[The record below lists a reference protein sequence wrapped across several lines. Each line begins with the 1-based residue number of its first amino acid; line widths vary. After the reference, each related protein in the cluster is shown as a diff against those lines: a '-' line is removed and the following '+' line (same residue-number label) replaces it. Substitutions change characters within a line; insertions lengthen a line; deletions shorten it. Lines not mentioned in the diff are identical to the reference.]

1 MSRLW
6 ATTVRFAKEVRAEL
20 RRVVWPDRR
29 TTALYT
35 SVVVLSVA
43 LVAVLIWIVDSI
55 LAAVITRVVH

>member
-1 MSRLW
+1 MGRLW

-35 SVVVLSVA
+35 AVVVLSVTV
-43 LVAVLIWIVDSI
+43 VAALIWIVDSV
-55 LAAVITRVVH
+55 LAAIITRVVH